1 MANQKDLQSK
11 ILDSVENGLFLECI
25 YDFYKKNF
33 DKKQELF
40 SILVELHNLGK
51 INLFKEFIRLNNEAG
66 RIDFWMTRH
75 ILEDMMALIDIKC
88 ISESLKCI
96 EHLIKEAGNDLASH
110 SILGKFQQKLE
121 SDEDLL
127 EQVFEV
133 FQENPILYKE
143 FLGAIILV
151 GSNLDFDK
159 YFNINQKFLD
169 STDNDIKSRAIY
181 LLGKFAY
188 PSEACL
194 KTSIKKLELLGEKE
208 ANDTVLSSILH
219 SYLTL
224 LFLNPSYF
232 DNTSEI
238 FLQNIIAKSGKI
250 TFYNLATLL
259 FFHRKSEKIDDYQYF
274 NLTRKVY
281 NFLKNKLASEVG
293 TIQYIGMAFPTKNQD
308 ELLKDYL
315 ELIEFYIENGVEI
328 ELFGIKHFIE
338 DDIELFEK
346 IITRWFSSNSSKIA
360 LATRDFFILND
371 VRLIQPNFDLVD
383 SDCGYL
389 KTFIAHKAVS
399 CLFAYPEMLLHFLI
413 HLMEASTEAEAS
425 DIANLIY
432 HFILINYPHQKE
444 NTIKWKNNLHPH
456 NQIELDRIAE
466 EIENYLQNIK
476 SIPEIKELHPPTE
489 NIIEYDRY
497 QSETMARQFDDI
509 SQKSVFMQLFTPIR
523 MLYGH
528 KAIFK
533 QELNQQGN
541 RTEIEMVSHSVSMAM
556 PRMLLI
562 DKDDFEFGLKIFLL
576 ERYNNEANS

>member
-1 MANQKDLQSK
+1 MAKQKDLQSK
-11 ILDSVENGLFLECI
+11 ILDSVENGFFLECI

-40 SILVELHNLGK
+40 SILVELHNLEK
-51 INLFKEFIRLNNEAG
+51 INLFKEFIQLNNEAG

-75 ILEDMMALIDIKC
+75 ILEDILALIDIKY

-110 SILGKFQQKLE
+110 SILGKFQQKLK
-121 SDEDLL
+121 SDKDLL

-151 GSNLDFDK
+151 GSNSDFDK

-181 LLGKFAY
+181 LLGKFTY
-188 PSEACL
+188 PSETCL

-224 LFLNPSYF
+224 LFLNPAYF

-274 NLTRKVY
+274 NLTQKVY
-281 NFLKNKLASEVG
+281 NFLKNKLASELG
-293 TIQYIGMAFPTKNQD
+293 TIKYIGMAFPTTNQD

-315 ELIEFYIENGVEI
+315 ELIEFHIENGVEI
-328 ELFGIKHFIE
+328 KSFDIKHHIE
-338 DDIELFEK
+338 DDIELFQK
-346 IITRWFSSNSSKIA
+346 IITRWLSSDSSEIA

-371 VRLIQPNFDLVD
+371 ARLIQPNFDLVD

-399 CLFAYPEMLLHFLI
+399 CLFTYPEMLLHFLI
-413 HLMEASTEAEAS
+413 HLMEASTEAEAG

-444 NTIKWKNNLHPH
+444 NIIKWKNNLNPY
-456 NQIELDRIAE
+456 NQIELDRMAE
-466 EIENYLQNIK
+466 EIENYLQNIR

-497 QSETMARQFDDI
+497 QSETTAKQFDDI
-509 SQKSVFMQLFTPIR
+509 SQKSIFMQLFTPIR

-533 QELNQQGN
+533 QEPNQQGN

-562 DKDDFEFGLKIFLL
+562 DKDDFEFDRKIFLL